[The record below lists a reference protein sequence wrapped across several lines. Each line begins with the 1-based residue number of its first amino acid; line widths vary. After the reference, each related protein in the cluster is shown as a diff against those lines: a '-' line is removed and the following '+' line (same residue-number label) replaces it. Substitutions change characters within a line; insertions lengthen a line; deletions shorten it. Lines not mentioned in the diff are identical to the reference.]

1 MDNNQKEKLIKTIE
15 FLKKVKLSNREEIA
29 KNINEVYHT
38 AKFINIIETLV
49 DYGLIRQTKL
59 NVYKITPDGE
69 RFESFEKLEE
79 ENSLQIRL
87 AKSNL
92 EANEFQK
99 QMAIKNELKEKSNRR
114 LMRISIAVG
123 ILSIISIVTQVV
135 IAILQAE

>member
-29 KNINEVYHT
+29 KRIGEQYHS
-38 AKFINIIETLV
+38 AKFVNIVETLV
-49 DYGLIRQTKL
+49 DYGIIRQTKL
-59 NVYKITPDGE
+59 NVYKITPNGE

-99 QMAIKNELKEKSNRR
+99 K
-114 LMRISIAVG
+114 IAKRNT
-123 ILSIISIVTQVV
+123 IAMWLN
-135 IAILQAE
+135 IAIGALNVALLAWQLLKAL